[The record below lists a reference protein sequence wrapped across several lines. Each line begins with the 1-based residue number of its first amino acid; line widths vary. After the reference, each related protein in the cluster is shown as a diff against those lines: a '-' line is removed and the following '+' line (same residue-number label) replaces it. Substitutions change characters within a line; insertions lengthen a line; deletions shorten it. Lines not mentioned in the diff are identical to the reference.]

1 MKKELKEMEKNVI
14 DFREVSVEIE
24 FDVFEKRNLGPLVGN
39 TIHKGTGDIGT
50 DDLARKIYHE
60 GVAEIDEDRKK
71 EILAI
76 IDASNLVIGVKQAV
90 RKLLS

>member
-1 MKKELKEMEKNVI
+1 MEKNVV

-71 EILAI
+71 EVLAI

>member
-1 MKKELKEMEKNVI
+1 MKKELKKMEKNVV

>member
-1 MKKELKEMEKNVI
+1 MKKELKEMEKNVV

-71 EILAI
+71 EVLAI

>member
-1 MKKELKEMEKNVI
+1 MKKELKEMEKNVV

-50 DDLARKIYHE
+50 DDMARKIYHE

-71 EILAI
+71 EIPAI

>member
-1 MKKELKEMEKNVI
+1 MEKNVI

>member
-1 MKKELKEMEKNVI
+1 MEKNVV

-76 IDASNLVIGVKQAV
+76 IDASNLVIGVKQAI

>member
-1 MKKELKEMEKNVI
+1 MKKELKEMEKNVV
-14 DFREVSVEIE
+14 DFREVNVEIE

>member
-1 MKKELKEMEKNVI
+1 MKKELKEMEKNVV

-76 IDASNLVIGVKQAV
+76 IDASNLVIGVKQAI

>member
-1 MKKELKEMEKNVI
+1 MKKELKKMEKNVV

-71 EILAI
+71 EVLAI

>member
-1 MKKELKEMEKNVI
+1 MKKELKEMEKNVV

-76 IDASNLVIGVKQAV
+76 ISSSNLVIGVKEAV
-90 RKLLS
+90 KKLLS

>member
-1 MKKELKEMEKNVI
+1 MKKELKEMEKNVV